1 MQQWIRPMGWKKTE
15 SLNRHPNLDRRVPNM
30 GFKLAAG
37 DKPLNG
43 YVIRRGL
50 GMGGFGEVYF
60 AVSDSGKE
68 VALKRIHRN
77 LDVEVRGASHCLN
90 LRHPNLVGLY
100 DIRQE
105 DAEQA
110 WIVMEYIAGE
120 SLMDR
125 LDRNPT
131 GLPTSEVL
139 QLFGQMAAGVQ
150 YLHEQGIVHRDLK
163 PANVFIENDWIKIGD
178 YGLSKFIS
186 ASRRGGQ
193 TESVGT
199 FHYMAPEI
207 GKGEYGKEIDIYSLG
222 IMLYELLTGKVPF
235 EGESSQEIILKHLT
249 ADPDV
254 SILPLPFRSVVLK
267 ALAKD
272 PSQRYSS
279 VSAMLEPLGISID
292 KNGMA
297 TGHPVIQN
305 PNTTHSPTPNPSPRV
320 ATPQRY
326 REPIANFVADA
337 LTELQKQFNRIPYGS
352 AAQALAIIGSILFL
366 VFFGPAIIPFIVMAF
381 FLYVPYYFIWY
392 FLAGQY
398 YPPTI
403 RVSHPL
409 QPVRYVKNAPP
420 AVRPQP
426 PRMRPLSFQE
436 WQANQRNE
444 LANKPFANRWRE
456 WTGSTLLASSI
467 LGVLTLAGY
476 LVSLAAYP
484 AWPGTTSFIAIGVWT
499 SAMTLLSTWTILFF
513 AKRWENRAEDS
524 LIYRFVML
532 TCGLALGGIGWGL
545 SEFLMVPWD
554 SITVIRVVPKSLDWS
569 GFYNNRN
576 PSWPAFVAYFG
587 LLLGSIR
594 WWRQGDVLRR
604 YRFSIF
610 SILWSVMVAALVCCV
625 VYFPTP
631 WCLILAGATSALT
644 QMATQSLDSRQ
655 RPRFVEV
662 NVGEGKT
669 T

>member
-1 MQQWIRPMGWKKTE
+1 
-15 SLNRHPNLDRRVPNM
+15 M

-50 GMGGFGEVYF
+50 GTGGFGEVYF

-77 LDVEVRGASHCLN
+77 LDVEVRGASQCLN

-100 DIRQE
+100 DIRHE
-105 DAEQA
+105 DSEQA

-120 SLMDR
+120 TLMER
-125 LDRNPT
+125 LDRHPN
-131 GLPTSEVL
+131 GLPTVEALHV
-139 QLFGQMAAGVQ
+139 FGQMAAGVQ
-150 YLHEQGIVHRDLK
+150 YLHDQGIVHRDLK
-163 PANVFIENDWIKIGD
+163 PANIFLDNNWVKIGD

-186 ASRRGGQ
+186 ASRRGGH

-222 IMLYELLTGKVPF
+222 IMLYEVLTGKVPF
-235 EGESSQEIILKHLT
+235 DGESSQEIILKHLT

-254 SILPLPFRSVVLK
+254 SQLSPAFQVVILM

-272 PSQRYSS
+272 PKQRYSS
-279 VSAMLEPLGISID
+279 VTSMLTALGITID

-297 TGHPVIQN
+297 TNN
-305 PNTTHSPTPNPSPRV
+305 PAPNHQPTNSINGFAVPS
-320 ATPQRY
+320 ATADSFDASTPMNAPKIYY
-326 REPIANFVADA
+326 REPIANAVALGLA
-337 LTELQKQFNRIPYGS
+337 ELQTQFNRIPYGS
-352 AAQALAIIGSILFL
+352 PWHALAIVSTILIL
-366 VFFGPAIIPFIVMAF
+366 VFFGPAIIPFLVMAF
-381 FLYVPYYFIWY
+381 LCYVPYYIVWS
-392 FLAGQY
+392 FLNGKSHW
-398 YPPTI
+398 PTAPI
-403 RVSHPL
+403 A
-409 QPVRYVKNAPP
+409 QPVRTIPIRNVKHSP
-420 AVRPQP
+420 AQP
-426 PRMRPLSFQE
+426 ATSPKKMRPLSFQE
-436 WQANQRNE
+436 WQSIQRQV
-444 LANKPFANRWRE
+444 LANKPFANRWAE
-456 WTGSTLLASSI
+456 WTGSTLLAASI

-476 LVSLAAYP
+476 LIALAVYP
-484 AWPGTTSFIAIGVWT
+484 AWTESTSFIAIGVWMST
-499 SAMTLLSTWTILFF
+499 MSLLATWTILFF
-513 AKRWENRAEDS
+513 AKRWENRPEDT

-554 SITVIRVVPKSLDWS
+554 SVMIIRTVPRALDWS
-569 GFYNNRN
+569 GFYSERN

-587 LLLGSIR
+587 LLMGCIR
-594 WWRQGDVLRR
+594 WWRQGDILRR
-604 YRFSIF
+604 YRFSLF
-610 SILWSVMVAALVCCV
+610 TVLWSVMVAALVCGL

-631 WCLILAGATSALT
+631 WCLVFAGVTSALT
-644 QMATQSLDSRQ
+644 QMSTLSIDSKK

-662 NVGEGKT
+662 ARGDDILL
-669 T
+669 